1 MHSTNFDQILIYS
14 ISFSQPSTPRQG
26 LSRRNSCST
35 YSVSNGLA
43 SMLNERGIKAVTPS
57 ALNTP
62 AGPNFSPTVTPC
74 NSPEGTPPRENSPEP
89 PLLTGLFYSGA
100 DMLRRK
106 FTGASESA
114 AERTSRL
121 PARNK
126 ILLSRQEKR
135 ALRSLRLV
143 EKVESIGLE
152 NIMHSSS
159 HHHSVGISP
168 LAMGSRSRNAS
179 PMTQLTS
186 LKNISHQQRRGDD
199 LYAVDRE
206 TIRAVLNK
214 GLSHDS
220 LNSDNLST
228 DGSTTSSI
236 THHGDSS
243 DTTMEKRLTHSANT
257 ATVNA
262 AVAATTTTPP
272 EAVRTP
278 QKTDSRVKQMQRQKS
293 RRSLMHGN
301 GGQRPDLGTVGV
313 ARSDPVGPKAR
324 TSNSSSNKLGN
335 TSTKQTQQFIDD
347 DDQSSF
353 ASEAIVP
360 QQTIT
365 QSFVGSIS
373 SLFFGRKGGLL

>member
-1 MHSTNFDQILIYS
+1 MILIPLS
-14 ISFSQPSTPRQG
+14 ISFHTISAPSTPRQG

-35 YSVSNGLA
+35 FSVSNGLA

-62 AGPNFSPTVTPC
+62 AGPNYSPTVTPC
-74 NSPEGTPPRENSPEP
+74 NSPEGTPPREHSPEP

-100 DMLRRK
+100 DMLRRR
-106 FTGASESA
+106 FVGGSADESA

-126 ILLSRQEKR
+126 VLLSRQEKR

-159 HHHSVGISP
+159 HHHPVGISP
-168 LAMGSRSRNAS
+168 LALGSRSRNAS

-186 LKNISHQQRRGDD
+186 LKHMTPQQRRGDD

-220 LNSDNLST
+220 LNSDNMST

-236 THHGDSS
+236 THRGDSS
-243 DTTMEKRLTHSANT
+243 DSATEKRATAAAAAAKTKASPSA
-257 ATVNA
+257 
-262 AVAATTTTPP
+262 
-272 EAVRTP
+272 EAPRTP
-278 QKTDSRVKQMQRQKS
+278 QKTESRVKQMQRQKS
-293 RRSLMHGN
+293 RRSLMAN
-301 GGQRPDLGTVGV
+301 GGQRPDLGTVGAV
-313 ARSDPVGPKAR
+313 RGETPGTQTRS
-324 TSNSSSNKLGN
+324 SNSSSNKLG
-335 TSTKQTQQFIDD
+335 STKQTQQSIDD
-347 DDQSSF
+347 DDQSSV
-353 ASEAIVP
+353 ASDAIAP

>member
-1 MHSTNFDQILIYS
+1 
-14 ISFSQPSTPRQG
+14 
-26 LSRRNSCST
+26 
-35 YSVSNGLA
+35 
-43 SMLNERGIKAVTPS
+43 MLNERGIKAVTPS

-62 AGPNFSPTVTPC
+62 VGPNYSPTVTPC
-74 NSPEGTPPRENSPEP
+74 NSPEGTPPREHSPEP
-89 PLLTGLFYSGA
+89 PLFTGLLYSGA

-106 FTGASESA
+106 FVGNSVGDSP

-159 HHHSVGISP
+159 HHCPVGISP

-186 LKNISHQQRRGDD
+186 LKNMAHQQRRGDD
-199 LYAVDRE
+199 LYAVNRE

-220 LNSDNLST
+220 LNSDNIST

-236 THHGDSS
+236 THHGNSS
-243 DTTMEKRLTHSANT
+243 DSTMEQQRVT
-257 ATVNA
+257 AKKPIATDA
-262 AVAATTTTPP
+262 STTTTTANPSP
-272 EAVRTP
+272 SAEVTRTP
-278 QKTDSRVKQMQRQKS
+278 QKSESRIKQMQRQKS
-293 RRSLMHGN
+293 RRSLMNGN
-301 GGQRPDLGTVGV
+301 GGQRPDLGTVG
-313 ARSDPVGPKAR
+313 GAR
-324 TSNSSSNKLGN
+324 TDATGTKTRSSNSSSNKFS
-335 TSTKQTQQFIDD
+335 STKYTPKSIDVDD
-347 DDQSSF
+347 DDQSSV
-353 ASEAIVP
+353 ASEAIVT

>member
-1 MHSTNFDQILIYS
+1 
-14 ISFSQPSTPRQG
+14 
-26 LSRRNSCST
+26 
-35 YSVSNGLA
+35 
-43 SMLNERGIKAVTPS
+43 MLNERGIKAVTPS

-62 AGPNFSPTVTPC
+62 AGPNYSPTVTPC
-74 NSPEGTPPRENSPEP
+74 NSPEGTPPREHSPEP
-89 PLLTGLFYSGA
+89 PLLTGLLYSGA

-106 FTGASESA
+106 FVGGNVDDGTA
-114 AERTSRL
+114 ARTSRL

-126 ILLSRQEKR
+126 VLLSRQEKR

-152 NIMHSSS
+152 NIIHS
-159 HHHSVGISP
+159 HHHPVGISP
-168 LAMGSRSRNAS
+168 LAMGTRSRNAS

-186 LKNISHQQRRGDD
+186 LKNISHHQRRGDD

-220 LNSDNLST
+220 LNSDSMST

-236 THHGDSS
+236 TRHGDSS
-243 DTTMEKRLTHSANT
+243 DSATEKRATNSAST
-257 ATVNA
+257 AATVA
-262 AVAATTTTPP
+262 AAAAAAKVTPTATTTATNADTP
-272 EAVRTP
+272 RTP
-278 QKTDSRVKQMQRQKS
+278 QKSDSRVKQMQRQKS
-293 RRSLMHGN
+293 RRSLMNSG

-313 ARSDPVGPKAR
+313 ARGDAKGTPNAR
-324 TSNSSSNKLGN
+324 NSSSNKLG
-335 TSTKQTQQFIDD
+335 STKQTHQSIDD
-347 DDQSSF
+347 DDQSSV
-353 ASEAIVP
+353 ASEAIAP